1 MPVVGIDDAQARF
14 GCGGQVNGVSAPQK
28 DGRRQPLVDISNSCH
43 NFLILSEPLESSH
56 LDMSPYLG
64 QQGGISR
71 CSDRSFAQL
80 AMEGRY
86 HFGLPVRRA
95 DNMVCRR
102 ELSNGV
108 CARVSIVKPD
118 QVTGIEV
125 DHNPSCSRSSLI
137 VFVES
142 VPPRKY
148 FRWARNARVNVGWA
162 KNGLA
167 GMGETGMILA
177 TKRPR
182 SVT

>member
-1 MPVVGIDDAQARF
+1 M
-14 GCGGQVNGVSAPQK
+14 NGVSAPQK
-28 DGRRQPLVDISNSCH
+28 DGCRQPLVDISNSCH
-43 NFLILSEPLESSH
+43 NFLILREPLESSH

-71 CSDRSFAQL
+71 CSDRSFAPL

-86 HFGLPVRRA
+86 HFGLPVRRS

-125 DHNPSCSRSSLI
+125 DHNPSRSRSSLI

>member
-28 DGRRQPLVDISNSCH
+28 DGRRQ
-43 NFLILSEPLESSH
+43 
-56 LDMSPYLG
+56 
-64 QQGGISR
+64 
-71 CSDRSFAQL
+71 
-80 AMEGRY
+80 
-86 HFGLPVRRA
+86 
-95 DNMVCRR
+95 
-102 ELSNGV
+102 LSNGV